1 MKALLVHLTD
11 IHFDHE
17 KKNPVAEKASAIA
30 AACCAHLPGID
41 KCIFIVS
48 GDIAQSGKKSQYDLA
63 RKFLREIESCLRAE
77 GMLDI
82 AYVVAPGNHD
92 CDFDL
97 DSKARKGGLLL
108 VETEGASAVDE
119 SIIDACTSVQ
129 IEYFE
134 FLSDFENSE
143 WSGDKLLRHMTISVG
158 DYSLSFETLNI
169 SWMSSKREVQ
179 GKLYFPFQRYPEK
192 PSSDV
197 NIVVMHHPF
206 NWFHQTGYRDFRKF
220 VRARGTLIIT
230 GHEHQSGVGELEEL
244 ESGRTIAIEGGV
256 LQHSHG
262 LGHTGFNLITV
273 DLKDHQYQVTTYLLE
288 DIQYVAQGM
297 GAWSDYRSLPDRT
310 DSVFQI
316 SSVFQ
321 RVLDDPGAYLSSNG
335 YGRIRLQDIF
345 VYPDLKP
352 LGGSDEKQR
361 YVSSSALL
369 SSSEIEGGVLLQ
381 GDEKIGATSLL
392 YQFFREFHDRG
403 RVPIYLL
410 GSQIKRTTADE
421 IDGVIRRA
429 VAAQYGDGAVVM
441 FSQVSKRDKLLFL
454 DDFDDCIVKSDAAR
468 AQILARLKERFG
480 GLVLTVG
487 PMFEMKEIASKGDLD
502 YELGSF
508 VKYRLQNFGNV
519 KRSELVRKWCE
530 LHADLSV
537 DEADLLGRCDSAEK
551 LINGVLAKS
560 LISQTPLYM
569 LALLQSIEMGRSG
582 ELKDSALGYYYHFL
596 LTSALQHE
604 GVRPEKFGLYFQYCS
619 HLAWEFH
626 VSGEPYLSLAKLR
639 EFNDRYTADWH
650 RMDFDSTV
658 DLLSRARVIADFN
671 GFYSFRYPYIYYFLK
686 GFYINEHIDVEGMRQ
701 YVTECC
707 KHLYVRDN
715 ANTVLF
721 LAHHSSGGFVV
732 LQIVETL
739 HGIFA
744 ERKPIELG
752 ADTQQITALIA
763 QAPELSYEGGSP
775 EKHRR
780 SRDELD
786 DQREDNS
793 DGLMD
798 HPESGE
804 ELSISAKLAT
814 LAKTSEILG
823 QVLKDQYAKIPR
835 YRKEELIKEVFDGSL
850 RALAD
855 FIQFV
860 TDHSERLVIGLKA
873 NLESEH
879 RTERNEE
886 NEKAAR
892 VWVANLVQA
901 VAVGLIMRAAQ
912 NTASNDLRE
921 EIDAVAAARGTMA
934 YRMINLATFLDSS
947 HAIPRPLIAGI
958 YRDSESNI
966 VVRQLLML
974 LILHRLYMFKTT
986 ESDMRWL
993 ASAVGLKMNVQ
1004 RPLTHFRDEMKI
1016 L

>member
-17 KKNPVAEKASAIA
+17 HKNPVAEKSSAIA
-30 AACCAHLPGID
+30 AACYAHLPGID

-48 GDIAQSGKKSQYDLA
+48 GDIAKSGKKPQYHLA
-63 RKFLREIESCLRAE
+63 RKFLREIEASLLAE
-77 GMLDI
+77 GVPSI
-82 AYVVAPGNHD
+82 SYVIAPGNHD

-108 VETEGASAVDE
+108 VETEGAAAVDE
-119 SIIDACTSVQ
+119 SIIDACTAVQ
-129 IEYFE
+129 RDYFE
-134 FLSDFENSE
+134 FLEEFEGND
-143 WSGDKLLRHMTISVG
+143 WKGDKLLRHTTFCVG
-158 DYSLSFETLNI
+158 GYNLSFETLNI
-169 SWMSSKREVQ
+169 SWVSSKKEVQ
-179 GKLYFPFQRYPEK
+179 GKLYFPYQRYPKK
-192 PSSDV
+192 PKADV

-206 NWFHQTGYRDFRKF
+206 NWFHQGIYRDFRKF
-220 VRARGTLIIT
+220 VRTRGTLIIT
-230 GHEHQSGVGELEEL
+230 GHEHQSGVAELEEL
-244 ESGRTIAIEGGV
+244 ESGRTIAIEGSV
-256 LQHSHG
+256 LQHSG
-262 LGHTGFNLITV
+262 GIGHTGFNLIAV
-273 DLKDHQYQVTTYLLE
+273 DLNSHQYQVTTYLLE
-288 DIQYVAQGM
+288 DSQYVAQGM
-297 GAWSDYRSLPDRT
+297 GAWSDYRSLPARA
-310 DSVFQI
+310 DSAFHI

-321 RVLDDPGAYLSSNG
+321 RALDDPGAYLSGNG
-335 YGRIRLQDIF
+335 RGRIRLQDIF

-352 LGGSDEKQR
+352 LGGADEKQR
-361 YVSSSALL
+361 YVSSVSLL
-369 SSSEIEGGVLLQ
+369 SSPEVEGGVLLQ

-392 YQFFREFHDRG
+392 YQLFREYHDRG
-403 RVPIYLL
+403 RVPIYLF
-410 GSQIKRTTADE
+410 GSQIKRTTSDE

-429 VAAQYGDGAVVM
+429 VAAQYGDDAVAV
-441 FSQVSKRDKLLFL
+441 FGQVSKRDKVLFL
-454 DDFDDCIVKSDAAR
+454 DDFDDCTVKSDAAR

-480 GLVLTVG
+480 GLVVTVG
-487 PMFEMKEIASKGDLD
+487 PMFEMKEIASEGGLD

-508 VKYRLQNFGNV
+508 TKYRLQSFGNV
-519 KRSELVRKWCE
+519 KRSELVRRWCE
-530 LHADLSV
+530 INSDLSV
-537 DEADLLGRCDSAEK
+537 DEADLLGRCDAAEK

-560 LISQTPLYM
+560 LILQTPLYM
-569 LALLQSIEMGRSG
+569 LTLLQSIEMGRSG
-582 ELKDSALGYYYHFL
+582 DLKDSALGYYYQFL

-604 GVRPEKFGLYFQYCS
+604 GVRPERFALYFQYCS

-626 VSGEPYLSLAKLR
+626 LSGEQYLSRAKLQ
-639 EFNDRYTADWH
+639 EFNDCYTANWH
-650 RMDFDSTV
+650 RMDFEETL
-658 DLLSRARVIADFN
+658 DLLSRARVIADGD

-715 ANTVLF
+715 ANTILF
-721 LAHHSSGGFVV
+721 LAHHSSGGFVIS
-732 LQIVETL
+732 QIVETL

-752 ADTQQITALIA
+752 ADTQQITTLIA

-780 SRDELD
+780 NRDEAD
-786 DQREDNS
+786 DQREDDS

-804 ELSISAKLAT
+804 ELSLSAKLVT
-814 LAKTSEILG
+814 LTKTSEILG
-823 QVLKDQYAKIPR
+823 QVLRDQYAKIPR
-835 YRKEELIKEVFDGSL
+835 SRKEDLIKEVFDGSL

-873 NLESEH
+873 NLENEN
-879 RTERNEE
+879 RTERTEE

-892 VWVANLVQA
+892 VWVANIVQA
-901 VAVGLIMRAAQ
+901 VAIGLIMRAAQ

-921 EIDAVAAARGTMA
+921 EIDAVVENCGTMA
-934 YRMINLATFLDSS
+934 YRMIELATFLDSS
-947 HAIPRPLIAGI
+947 RAIPRALIAAI
-958 YRDSESNI
+958 YRDSDGNI

-974 LILHRLYMFKTT
+974 LVLHRLYMFKTT

-993 ASAVGLKMNVQ
+993 ASTVGLKMNVQ
-1004 RPLTHFRDEMKI
+1004 RSLAHFRDDMKM